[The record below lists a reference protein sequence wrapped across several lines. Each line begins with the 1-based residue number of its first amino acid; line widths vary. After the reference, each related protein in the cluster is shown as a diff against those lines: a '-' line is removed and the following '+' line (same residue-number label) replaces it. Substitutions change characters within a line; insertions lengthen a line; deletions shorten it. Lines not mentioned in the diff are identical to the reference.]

1 MQFVVKSVCVYIY
14 IYMYIHSIHMHI
26 RLHAVYVYIVT
37 YVSYIYTYVTI
48 STYVYTHIRTAQA
61 LNPKAP
67 KSPTLRESGD
77 HPIKLER
84 YREDWHGPCA
94 RMTRTNRE
102 VYQVNGHPSTCR
114 FAGDCGPSSSS
125 RGQSRR
131 GAQNGGFASKSHGL
145 GFRFEGKDEAV

>member
-1 MQFVVKSVCVYIY
+1 MQFVVKSVCVYIYIYIY

-114 FAGDCGPSSSS
+114 FAGRLRAFEQFPRPKQTRCSE
-125 RGQSRR
+125 RR
-131 GAQNGGFASKSHGL
+131 LCQQEPR
-145 GFRFEGKDEAV
+145 FRVSV